1 MKSIHSK
8 LLTIQKSVDKFVQ
21 DGQAHGYKYTTGSTV
36 LNKIRP
42 IMNELGLLLNQEVTE
57 IVNNRMDY
65 TLKNGNNKSEIL
77 TTIQIR
83 FTWIDTETGE
93 TLTSN
98 FAANGQNDWDK
109 GLGSALTYAERYYLL
124 KFFHI
129 PTDEDDVD
137 AKKAEPTSNE
147 LPWLNTGTT
156 SYRQAVEHLQKGG
169 NINDIKARFKISK
182 PVYEQLTLD
191 AKTK

>member
-1 MKSIHSK
+1 MKNISKK

-36 LNKIRP
+36 LNKVRP
-42 IMNELGLLLNQEVTE
+42 LMNEQGLILNQEVTS

-65 TLKNGNNKSEIL
+65 TLKSGSAKSEIL
-77 TTIQIR
+77 TTIEIL
-83 FTWIDTETGE
+83 FTWIDTDSGE
-93 TLTSN
+93 TLESR

-137 AKKAEPTSNE
+137 KPKEKPDSD
-147 LPWLNTGTT
+147 LPWLNKDTEAFN
-156 SYRQAVEHLQKGG
+156 QAKAYITKGG
-169 NINDIKARFKISK
+169 NIADIRKKYKVSK
-182 PVYEQLTLD
+182 EVEGLL
-191 AKTK
+191 K

>member
-1 MKSIHSK
+1 MKSIHTK
-8 LLTIQKSVDKFVQ
+8 LLNIQKSVDKFVQ

-42 IMNELGLLLNQEVTE
+42 MMNELGLLLNQEVTE

-65 TLKNGNNKSEIL
+65 TLKNGNQKSEIL

-83 FTWIDTETGE
+83 FTWIDTESGE
-93 TLTSN
+93 TLPSS

-137 AKKAEPTSNE
+137 KPKYEPAAQD
-147 LPWLNTGTT
+147 LPWLNKDTFAFN
-156 SYRQAVEHLQKGG
+156 SAKKYIASGG
-169 NINDIKARFKISK
+169 SIADIKKKYKVSK
-182 PVYEQLTLD
+182 EVEALL
-191 AKTK
+191 K

>member
-1 MKSIHSK
+1 MKIIYKK

-21 DGQAHGYKYTTGSTV
+21 DGEGHGYKYTTGSTV
-36 LNKIRP
+36 LNKVRP
-42 IMNELGLLLNQEVTE
+42 LMNEQGIILNQEVTS

-65 TLKNGNNKSEIL
+65 TLKSGSAKSEIL
-77 TTIQIR
+77 TTIEIL
-83 FTWIDTETGE
+83 FTWIDTDSGE
-93 TLTSN
+93 TLESR

-137 AKKAEPTSNE
+137 KPKAEPQK
-147 LPWLNTGTT
+147 PWLNNGTEAFKKAKEYIA
-156 SYRQAVEHLQKGG
+156 SGG
-169 NINDIKARFKISK
+169 SIEDIKKKYILSK
-182 PVYEQLTLD
+182 EVEGLL
-191 AKTK
+191 K